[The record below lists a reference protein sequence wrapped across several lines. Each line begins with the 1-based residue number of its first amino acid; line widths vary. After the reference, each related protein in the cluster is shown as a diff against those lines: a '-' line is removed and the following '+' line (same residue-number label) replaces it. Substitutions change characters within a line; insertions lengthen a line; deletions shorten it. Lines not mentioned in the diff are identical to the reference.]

1 MFCHLTLTCALGLAP
16 VHGGDS
22 DDGTLQRLR
31 TTESVVQ
38 AAIDEGRRR
47 SPTFASLVEV
57 IEQSNTFVYVT
68 REHMLPHQMKLMLPH
83 RMEGCLVPSRSRTGS
98 LRVLLAMGMGKDRT
112 IVVLAH
118 ELQHVR
124 EVLDAG
130 GGHDQEAFDSLFMRI
145 GIRQL
150 GTPTERYETSAAQEV
165 MTIVGREIQAYAQM
179 HPR

>member
-47 SPTFASLVEV
+47 SPTFASLVEA
-57 IEQSNTFVYVT
+57 IEHSNTFVYVT
-68 REHMLPHQMKLMLPH
+68 RALMLPH

-112 IVVLAH
+112 IMVLAH